1 MITELPK
8 WDEIVD
14 VVVVGSGGAAL
25 TAATLAHDGG
35 AEVLVL
41 EKDHMIG
48 GTTAVSGGVMWLPQN
63 HHMAA
68 AGVPDSREEAIAYIS
83 RLAMGGEHDPHLI
96 EVFVDTAP
104 EMLSYLESKTP
115 VQTATV
121 MNFPDYYISF
131 DIPGKKPGARSV
143 EPVPYPVARELP
155 DWKDKL
161 VTRGTLMSLGA
172 VTTLG
177 EEFAPE
183 GDLTGEIA
191 RREAEDVRVKGAAL
205 IAMLFKGLLQRGVE
219 LRLESP
225 VRELVVVD
233 GAVVGAR
240 YEAGSESR
248 LVGAR
253 KGAVL
258 ACGGFEWNPELVRA
272 FIGYDVKPLSPG
284 GNVGDGLVMAMQAGA
299 QLANMNSYWG
309 QPAMVDPT
317 VTRDGELVPQFEWA
331 RGEPG
336 SLIVNRRGV
345 RFANEALPYN
355 DFPRAF
361 GVFDPTEVAF
371 PNEGPGWM
379 IFDESVRSSQ
389 QVLSML
395 PGEPTPDWVPH
406 ADDIRTL
413 AGQIEIDADTLVA
426 TVERF
431 NEYAARG
438 EDPDFG
444 RTRVGLMAPGR
455 VKPLDEPPFYAVQVN
470 PGALGTNGGP
480 RLDENAQVRRQGGGV
495 VQGLYAAGNTAANA
509 YGQAY
514 PSGGGNLANSL
525 TFGFRAGRHVATQP
539 SRDL

>member
-131 DIPGKKPGARSV
+131 DVPGKKPGARSV

-183 GDLTGEIA
+183 GDLTEEIA

-272 FIGYDVKPLSPG
+272 FIGYDVKLPS
-284 GNVGDGLVMAMQAGA
+284 
-299 QLANMNSYWG
+299 LA
-309 QPAMVDPT
+309 T
-317 VTRDGELVPQFEWA
+317 T
-331 RGEPG
+331 
-336 SLIVNRRGV
+336 
-345 RFANEALPYN
+345 
-355 DFPRAF
+355 
-361 GVFDPTEVAF
+361 
-371 PNEGPGWM
+371 
-379 IFDESVRSSQ
+379 
-389 QVLSML
+389 
-395 PGEPTPDWVPH
+395 
-406 ADDIRTL
+406 
-413 AGQIEIDADTLVA
+413 
-426 TVERF
+426 
-431 NEYAARG
+431 
-438 EDPDFG
+438 
-444 RTRVGLMAPGR
+444 
-455 VKPLDEPPFYAVQVN
+455 
-470 PGALGTNGGP
+470 
-480 RLDENAQVRRQGGGV
+480 
-495 VQGLYAAGNTAANA
+495 
-509 YGQAY
+509 
-514 PSGGGNLANSL
+514 
-525 TFGFRAGRHVATQP
+525 
-539 SRDL
+539 